1 MKNIYFLYFL
11 DEEHQLFIF
20 YPLFCNGKKYRLFP
34 NIEKV
39 TYPTNFGFKLG
50 LLKSLKKKEDT
61 EYAF

>member
-1 MKNIYFLYFL
+1 MY
-11 DEEHQLFIF
+11 D
-20 YPLFCNGKKYRLFP
+20 GKKNKQFP

-39 TYPTNFGFKLG
+39 TYPTNFGFKVG